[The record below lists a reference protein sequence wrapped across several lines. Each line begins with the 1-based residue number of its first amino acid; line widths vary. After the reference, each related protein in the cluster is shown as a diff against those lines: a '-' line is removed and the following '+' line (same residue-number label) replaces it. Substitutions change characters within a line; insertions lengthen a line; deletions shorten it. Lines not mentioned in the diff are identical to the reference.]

1 MMRSTADTTHRFEDF
16 NRATFRN
23 VFPFKLRDN
32 N

>member
-1 MMRSTADTTHRFEDF
+1 MRSTADTTHRFEDF